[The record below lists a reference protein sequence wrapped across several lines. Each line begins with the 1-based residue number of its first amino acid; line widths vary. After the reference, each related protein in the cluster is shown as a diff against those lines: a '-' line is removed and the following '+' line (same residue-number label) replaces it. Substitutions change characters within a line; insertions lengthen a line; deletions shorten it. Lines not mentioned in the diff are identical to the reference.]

1 MSMTIP
7 YDQHVRPD
15 FRLFAGRANP
25 GLAKDIASI
34 LGVELGKISI
44 GDFPNSET
52 RVQIEESIR
61 GTDSYIIQPTSEP
74 ANENLMELLISIDAM
89 KRASAKQITAIIPYF
104 GYARQDHKTTGREP
118 ISAKLVADLLTT
130 AGASRVMAIDLHV
143 PQIQGFFD
151 IPMDHLTAVT
161 TLTNYFREKNIENGV
176 VVAPDVGRA
185 KLAEKYTDILRLP
198 LAIMHKRRNGKDG
211 QDVKF
216 VELVGDVKDKTPI
229 VIDDEIATGGSIYEQ
244 AQALAEAGAKPAYV
258 SITHPVLVVPAIERL
273 QHDSIREVVMT
284 NTIPVSAEKEKLIGG
299 KTKVLSIAPLL
310 AEAILRVHQ
319 HRSVSQVFRDQHL
332 DFAV

>member
-1 MSMTIP
+1 MSTLL
-7 YDQHVRPD
+7 DQEVSRD

-25 GLAKDIASI
+25 ALAKEIAAI
-34 LGVELGKISI
+34 LRVELGKLSI
-44 GDFPNSET
+44 GPFPNSET

-61 GTDSYIIQPTSEP
+61 GTDIYHIQPTIEP
-74 ANENLMELLISIDAM
+74 ANENLMELLITIDAM
-89 KRASAKQITAIIPYF
+89 KRASARQITAIIPYF

-118 ISAKLVADLLTT
+118 ISAKLVANLLTT

-161 TLTNYFREKNIENGV
+161 TLANYFRDKQIENGV
-176 VVAPDVGRA
+176 VVAPDAGRA
-185 KLAEKYTDILRLP
+185 KLAEKYAQILRLP
-198 LAIMHKRRNGKDG
+198 LAIMHKRRNGPDG
-211 QDVKF
+211 QEVKF

-229 VIDDEIATGGSIYEQ
+229 VIDDEIATGGSIYQQ
-244 AQALAEAGAKPAYV
+244 AQALAAAGAKPAYV
-258 SITHPVLVVPAIERL
+258 SIAHAVLVGPALERL
-273 QHDSIREVVMT
+273 KHPSIREVVTT
-284 NTIPVSAEKEKLIGG
+284 NTIPTPAEKQLDG
-299 KTKVLSIAPLL
+299 KIKVLSIAPLL

>member
-1 MSMTIP
+1 MSILI
-7 YDQHVRPD
+7 DQDQQVRSD

-25 GLAKDIASI
+25 ALAKEIANH

-44 GDFPNSET
+44 GPFPNSET

-61 GTDSYIIQPTSEP
+61 GTDIYIVQPTCEP
-74 ANENLMELLISIDAM
+74 ANENLMQLLITIDAM
-89 KRASAKQITAIIPYF
+89 KRASARQITAIIPYF

-118 ISAKLVADLLTT
+118 ISAKLVANLLTT

-151 IPMDHLTAVT
+151 IPMDHLTALT
-161 TLTNYFREKNIENGV
+161 TLANYFRDKQIENGV
-176 VVAPDVGRA
+176 IVAPDVGRA
-185 KLAEKYTDILRLP
+185 KLAEKYAKILRLP
-198 LAIMHKRRNGKDG
+198 LAIMHKRRNGADG
-211 QDVKF
+211 QDVEF

-229 VIDDEIATGGSIYEQ
+229 IIDDEIATGGSIYEQ

-258 SITHPVLVVPAIERL
+258 SIAHAVLVGPALERL
-273 QHDSIREVVMT
+273 KHPSIREVVT
-284 NTIPVSAEKEKLIGG
+284 TDTIPVPAEKQLDG
-299 KTKVLSIAPLL
+299 KIKVLSIAPLL

>member
-1 MSMTIP
+1 MSILI
-7 YDQHVRPD
+7 DQDQQVRND

-25 GLAKDIASI
+25 ALAKEIAAL
-34 LGVELGKISI
+34 LGVELGKITI
-44 GDFPNSET
+44 GPFPNSET

-61 GTDSYIIQPTSEP
+61 GTDIYIIQPTCEP
-74 ANENLMELLISIDAM
+74 ANENLMELLITIDAM

-118 ISAKLVADLLTT
+118 ISAKLVANLLTT

-151 IPMDHLTAVT
+151 IPMDHLTALT
-161 TLTNYFREKNIENGV
+161 TLANYFRDKQIENGV
-176 VVAPDVGRA
+176 IVAPDVGRA
-185 KLAEKYTDILRLP
+185 KLAEKYAKILRLP
-198 LAIMHKRRNGKDG
+198 LAIMHKRRNGADG
-211 QDVKF
+211 QDVEF

-229 VIDDEIATGGSIYEQ
+229 IIDDEIATGGSIYEQ
-244 AQALAEAGAKPAYV
+244 AQALAAAGAKPAYV
-258 SITHPVLVVPAIERL
+258 SIAHAVLVGPALERL
-273 QHDSIREVVMT
+273 RHPSIREVVT
-284 NTIPVSAEKEKLIGG
+284 TDTIPVPAEKQLDG
-299 KTKVLSIAPLL
+299 KIKVLSIASLL
-310 AEAILRVHQ
+310 AQAILRVHQ